1 MGEKK
6 PKIQYVSPY
15 QTEFLENYVIQFT
28 DDRDRETE
36 ITIREDMANKRPSAE
51 GWKLTPF
58 FKTRSQN
65 LVNKLF
71 LIKDGHEF
79 VDTLIKASGV
89 TLSGYFLYRDVID
102 IVNSKQTAL
111 RSSLNDNDK
120 KILDFI
126 IDSLNLNHV
135 IAPKIAAIYR
145 LMNGATDEEN

>member
-28 DDRDRETE
+28 DNRENE
-36 ITIREDMANKRPSAE
+36 IAIREKMAAKRPSTE
-51 GWKLTPF
+51 MWKLTPYF
-58 FKTRSQN
+58 QTRSRN

-71 LIKDGHEF
+71 LINDGHEF

-102 IVNSKQTAL
+102 IVNSKQKTLAFNENDEKVL
-111 RSSLNDNDK
+111 GFIVKSLE
-120 KILDFI
+120 
-126 IDSLNLNHV
+126 LNHV

-145 LMNGATDEEN
+145 IMNGVADDEN